1 MTYLGCF
8 VLQNE
13 ITTMELSQAIYIHAK
28 KCGFDNCGI
37 LPINAAEGFDALLEE
52 RYSNVPMS
60 KYFYGNMPS
69 TQDVKLRFPWA
80 KSIVILSFNYG
91 KYRFPEQLQHVYG
104 KAFFLS
110 PFNPGSNAVK
120 LDEFEKWFAD
130 NGIRIEGGNTAGEA
144 VGPLRY
150 LAVKAGMGIIRKNN
164 FFYAE
169 DGSNYALT
177 GYVID
182 KTCELIQNVN
192 VKPCPPKCDLCQRAC
207 RTHAL
212 SAPYTMNPFKCVS
225 WCTTFGNCEVPEGC
239 TLEMF
244 QKWTIGCDNCQDA
257 CPFNRRH
264 DWNTGEE
271 CSDLEEIAETIQP
284 ENYNNLSDEYLED
297 EVLPKTEHHIQPKDI
312 PALRINAARA
322 TDNIQKGVCME
333 TLEISKNKPI

>member
-1 MTYLGCF
+1 MD
-8 VLQNE
+8 
-13 ITTMELSQAIYIHAK
+13 LSQEIYIQAK
-28 KCGFDNCGI
+28 NCGFDNCGI
-37 LPINAAEGFDALLEE
+37 ISIDSFGGFNSLLED
-52 RYSNVPMS
+52 RYRKIPMS

-69 TQDVKLRFPWA
+69 VQNMKRRFPWA
-80 KSIVILSFNYG
+80 KSIIILSFNYG
-91 KYRFPEQLQHVYG
+91 KYRFPKQLQHIYG

-110 PFNPGSNAVK
+110 PFNPRSKAID
-120 LDEFEKWFAD
+120 LDKFEKWFKD
-130 NGIRIEGGNTAGEA
+130 NGIHIEGGNTASEA

-150 LAVKAGMGIIRKNN
+150 LAVKAGMGIIRRNN

-182 KTCELIQNVN
+182 KECELIHNASL
-192 VKPCPPKCDLCQRAC
+192 KPCPPKCDLCQRAC

-239 TLEMF
+239 TPDMF
-244 QKWTIGCDNCQDA
+244 QKWTIGCDNCQDV

-264 DWNTGEE
+264 DWDEGEE
-271 CSDLEEIAETIQP
+271 SLDLSEIADTIQP
-284 ENYNNLSDEYLED
+284 ENYDNLSDEYLED

-312 PALRINAARA
+312 PALRINATRAAR
-322 TDNIQKGVCME
+322 NILNGVSYE
-333 TLEISKNKPI
+333 TLKISGNKPK